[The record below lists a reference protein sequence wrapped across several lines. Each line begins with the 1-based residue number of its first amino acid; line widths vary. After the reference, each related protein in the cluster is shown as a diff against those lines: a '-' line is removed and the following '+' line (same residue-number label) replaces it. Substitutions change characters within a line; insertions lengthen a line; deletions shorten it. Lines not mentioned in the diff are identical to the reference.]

1 MKESFTYVAQN
12 RVEEKLIEALFAP
25 SPNVAIS
32 KLIVPATVTMIR
44 RNIQDMEKE
53 NISSMVFATGMR
65 KYVSDNEVFEVSD
78 DFYSVNIRYNEL
90 SLLGP
95 AVKGILTLQREY
107 YDVA

>member
-25 SPNVAIS
+25 SLKTRVS
-32 KLIVPATVTMIR
+32 EFQMPATVTMIR

-53 NISSMVFATGMR
+53 NASSMVFAVGMR
-65 KYVSDNEVFEVSD
+65 KYASDNEVFEVSD

-90 SLLGP
+90 SVLGP
-95 AVKGILTLQREY
+95 AVKGILTLQREH
-107 YDVA
+107 AGE